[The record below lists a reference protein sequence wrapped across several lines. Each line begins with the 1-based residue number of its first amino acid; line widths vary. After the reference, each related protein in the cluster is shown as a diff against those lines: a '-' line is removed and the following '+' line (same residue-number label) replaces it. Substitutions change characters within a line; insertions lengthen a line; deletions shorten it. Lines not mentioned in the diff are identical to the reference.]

1 MSMIVVPVML
11 FIILHQSD
19 SDPKTPIPM
28 RVRTPARRRLHSDR
42 LALAFSEEP
51 ITYDPAIAKVPFP
64 VAFCSASPR
73 LLPLAPTRNTHTHYL
88 SLSFFL
94 SSCWAALGSMC
105 DPQGSGWH
113 WGPNDKATTVWQ
125 APCYSWRAP
134 TPYTKQHTARPHH
147 RAPRQPC
154 YRRGL
159 AASRNTVDPPLHQ
172 HNLEST
178 ARGRNIAGYLSPP
191 LAGVLWPAE

>member
-1 MSMIVVPVML
+1 ML

-19 SDPKTPIPM
+19 SDPKTLIPM

-51 ITYDPAIAKVPFP
+51 ITYDPAIAKVRFRLR
-64 VAFCSASPR
+64 SALR
-73 LLPLAPTRNTHTHYL
+73 LLDSSPWPPPVTHTHTL
-88 SLSFFL
+88 SVALFLSFFL
-94 SSCWAALGSMC
+94 LGGSWVDVRPSGEWLAL
-105 DPQGSGWH
+105 
-113 WGPNDKATTVWQ
+113 GPNDKATTVWQ

-178 ARGRNIAGYLSPP
+178 ARGRNIAGYLPP
-191 LAGVLWPAE
+191 PPRRSTMAR